1 MLLVCVAYFETDVA
15 YLETDVA
22 GQCYVLGDGF
32 MTAI

>member
-22 GQCYVLGDGF
+22 GQGYVLGDGV